1 MIPRAAFVAILSSV
15 CAFAQ
20 LPVATPTQDP
30 GVARA
35 TLIDK
40 PEVRAIRV
48 EIQPGA
54 TRSMH
59 KHDDVRSHM
68 FMPISGSIEL
78 TIGSA
83 KPVVAVPGQAYYMEK
98 GTLHGFR
105 NTGSTPAMVYEVF
118 SRDPAPVDLT
128 KLDAT
133 RK

>member
-1 MIPRAAFVAILSSV
+1 MILRAAVLSVLATLCAI
-15 CAFAQ
+15 AQ
-20 LPVATPTQDP
+20 APGLVPTSDP

-35 TLIDK
+35 ALLDK

-48 EIQPGA
+48 ELQPGA

-68 FMPISGSIEL
+68 FMPITGSLEL

-83 KPVVAVPGQAYYMEK
+83 KPIVAVPGQAYYMEK

-105 NTGSTPAMVYEVF
+105 NTGSTTAMVFEVF
-118 SRDPAPVDLT
+118 SRDPAPGDLSKLET
-128 KLDAT
+128 K
-133 RK
+133 K